1 MITINSSYHLIF
13 QEYTWHFLRK
23 RSGVGVEDEG
33 LQGDGKGETT
43 TAILGSAGFAMILLV
58 TLNN

>member
-1 MITINSSYHLIF
+1 MF

-43 TAILGSAGFAMILLV
+43 TAILGSAGFVMILLV